1 MRNSIAQLVG
11 SIAKHDLQENQW
23 PELLQFLQQYTKS
36 EQSEHREVR
45 NHVRSIVS
53 NSVCLFLDSN
63 MIIERNLAC
72 SNQCMNVKKIH
83 GIDLDSQIFIL
94 YRD

>member
-36 EQSEHREVR
+36 EQPEHREVR
-45 NHVRSIVS
+45 NHVRSI
-53 NSVCLFLDSN
+53 
-63 MIIERNLAC
+63 A
-72 SNQCMNVKKIH
+72 
-83 GIDLDSQIFIL
+83 
-94 YRD
+94 